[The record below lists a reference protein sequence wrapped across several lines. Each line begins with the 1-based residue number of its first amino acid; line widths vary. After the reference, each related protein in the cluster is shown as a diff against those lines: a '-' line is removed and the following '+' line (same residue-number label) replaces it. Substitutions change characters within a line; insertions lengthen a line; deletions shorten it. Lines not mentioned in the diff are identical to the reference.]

1 MKKNFLLIFKK
12 PCSTFTKT
20 TYTLKDYYHID
31 VNSEDAMKEALTT
44 IGPVS
49 VCLYASVDTFYN
61 YKSGVWDG
69 KSTPGVQC
77 PTSCN
82 HAVLLIG
89 IFSCIYFILLIN

>member
-69 KSTPGVQC
+69 KSTTGVQC